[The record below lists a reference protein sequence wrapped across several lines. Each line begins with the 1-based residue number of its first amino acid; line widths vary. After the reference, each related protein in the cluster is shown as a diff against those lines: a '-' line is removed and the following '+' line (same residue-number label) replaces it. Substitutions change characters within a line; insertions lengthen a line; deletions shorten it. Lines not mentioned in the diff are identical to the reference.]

1 MASLAVVWADE
12 GELDDLHA
20 QAERLGVPVSRV
32 IQEAWRL
39 ARATIRAASA
49 RIAVLRAQMLTP
61 KAPKPTPAKPPAP
74 APVPLDLPPI
84 LTSAPTSEPRPWVA
98 WSEGDPTI

>member
-12 GELDDLHA
+12 GELADLHA

-49 RIAVLRAQMLTP
+49 RIAVLRAQMLAP
-61 KAPKPTPAKPPAP
+61 KTRKPTPARSPAP
-74 APVPLDLPPI
+74 APLDLPPI
-84 LTSAPTSEPRPWVA
+84 LTSAPTPEPRPWVA

>member
-49 RIAVLRAQMLTP
+49 RIAVLRAQMLAP
-61 KAPKPTPAKPPAP
+61 KAPKPTPAKSP

>member
-1 MASLAVVWADE
+1 MTSLAVVWADE
-12 GELDDLHA
+12 GELADLHA

-32 IQEAWRL
+32 MQEAWRL

-49 RIAVLRAQMLTP
+49 RIAVLRAQML
-61 KAPKPTPAKPPAP
+61 APKTRKPTSAGGPAP
-74 APVPLDLPPI
+74 LPLDLPPI

>member
-12 GELDDLHA
+12 GELADLHA

-61 KAPKPTPAKPPAP
+61 KAPKLTAAKIP

>member
-12 GELDDLHA
+12 GELADLHA

-61 KAPKPTPAKPPAP
+61 KTRKPTPALSPA
-74 APVPLDLPPI
+74 PLDLPPI

>member
-12 GELDDLHA
+12 GELADLHA

-61 KAPKPTPAKPPAP
+61 KTPKPTAAKSP

>member
-1 MASLAVVWADE
+1 MPALAVVWADE
-12 GELDDLHA
+12 GELADLHA

-49 RIAVLRAQMLTP
+49 KIAVLRAQMLAP
-61 KAPKPTPAKPPAP
+61 KAPKPTPAKPLAP
-74 APVPLDLPPI
+74 APLDLPPI

>member
-12 GELDDLHA
+12 GELADLHA

-61 KAPKPTPAKPPAP
+61 KAPKPTPAKSP

-84 LTSAPTSEPRPWVA
+84 LTSAPTSDLRPWVA